1 MRERAKA
8 SALPPAVVKLNE
20 LAGRALSDREIETA
34 TIAVAEALLAQVDAE
49 RSASEL
55 ERERL
60 LARLM
65 RDEAGQTFTTSLTDR
80 AFRSHDDS
88 TIVDAARQLLR
99 RLGVPRY
106 LPAAARGQLQLLLR
120 AGPFVPRLA
129 ARGVLKRLR
138 EETSHVV
145 FPAEEPALSE
155 HLELRRHE
163 GARVNLNYLGE
174 AVLGEDE
181 ATERCDGYVALL
193 ARPDV
198 EAISVKL
205 SSIASRIELLAFE
218 ETLADLKPR
227 LRRIYRAALTHRFRA
242 ADGGTRPKL
251 VSLDMEAYR
260 DLQLTYE
267 LFTQLLDEPEFLE
280 LSACLVL
287 QAYLPD
293 SFGYQAALTGWASQ
307 RVARG
312 GAPVRM
318 RIVKGANLAAER
330 VECSLRGW
338 PLPIYDDKL
347 SVDANYKCMLD
358 YATEPEHARA
368 VQVGVASHNLFDVA
382 FALVLRAQRGLSRE
396 VAFELLEGMADPLRR
411 TLQTIAD
418 EVLVYCPI
426 VEPGSIQ
433 TAIAYLT
440 RRLDENTAPEN
451 FLRNAFGMRV
461 GDPAWQR
468 ERERFSAA
476 LALRRTLSHAPR
488 RIQDRSQEA
497 PRPAAVSGDEFRNE
511 PDTDFALPNNRA
523 FITRKLAALR
533 ATEPFEIAMQIAGER
548 ASRSPLAAGFD
559 PSRPNV
565 VPYRHPLA
573 SAAEI
578 ERALDH
584 AAAAAD
590 GCRRRPVEQR
600 IAWLRAI
607 ATGLRESR
615 GELIAAMLLDAGK
628 RIEQADAEV
637 SEAID
642 FAEYYAR
649 VFDEH
654 ARATEF
660 ALDAK
665 GVVVVTPP
673 WNFPL
678 AIPASGTF
686 AALVAG
692 NSVILKPA
700 LETLL
705 VGERLAAICFRAGVP
720 ADALQLV
727 FCQDDVGSQLIR
739 DPRVASV
746 VLTGATSTARK
757 FCELRPGLDLL
768 AETGGKNA
776 IIVSALADR
785 DLAIKEILASAF
797 GHAGQKCSA
806 ASLLICTAEV
816 YDEPSFRE
824 VLRDATASL
833 PVGSAWDARSVVT
846 PLIQP
851 PSGPLLRAITS
862 LDSGERWLVEP
873 RVDPDNPRL
882 LGPGIKL
889 DVAADSFSHRTEL
902 FGPIL
907 SMMRANDLD
916 HAIALANATPYGL
929 TAGLFSLDEREQAR

>member
-1 MRERAKA
+1 
-8 SALPPAVVKLNE
+8 
-20 LAGRALSDREIETA
+20 
-34 TIAVAEALLAQVDAE
+34 
-49 RSASEL
+49 
-55 ERERL
+55 
-60 LARLM
+60 
-65 RDEAGQTFTTSLTDR
+65 
-80 AFRSHDDS
+80 
-88 TIVDAARQLLR
+88 
-99 RLGVPRY
+99 
-106 LPAAARGQLQLLLR
+106 
-120 AGPFVPRLA
+120 
-129 ARGVLKRLR
+129 
-138 EETSHVV
+138 
-145 FPAEEPALSE
+145 
-155 HLELRRHE
+155 
-163 GARVNLNYLGE
+163 
-174 AVLGEDE
+174 
-181 ATERCDGYVALL
+181 
-193 ARPDV
+193 
-198 EAISVKL
+198 
-205 SSIASRIELLAFE
+205 
-218 ETLADLKPR
+218 
-227 LRRIYRAALTHRFRA
+227 
-242 ADGGTRPKL
+242 
-251 VSLDMEAYR
+251 
-260 DLQLTYE
+260 
-267 LFTQLLDEPEFLE
+267 
-280 LSACLVL
+280 
-287 QAYLPD
+287 
-293 SFGYQAALTGWASQ
+293 
-307 RVARG
+307 
-312 GAPVRM
+312 M

-368 VQVGVASHNLFDVA
+368 VQLGVASHNLFDVA

-660 ALDAK
+660 AAMEL
-665 GVVVVTPP
+665 
-673 WNFPL
+673 
-678 AIPASGTF
+678 PA
-686 AALVAG
+686 
-692 NSVILKPA
+692 
-700 LETLL
+700 
-705 VGERLAAICFRAGVP
+705 
-720 ADALQLV
+720 
-727 FCQDDVGSQLIR
+727 R
-739 DPRVASV
+739 DPRIRDIRRARRRQQRD
-746 VLTGATSTARK
+746 LEAGARDAARRRTAR
-757 FCELRPGLDLL
+757 
-768 AETGGKNA
+768 
-776 IIVSALADR
+776 R
-785 DLAIKEILASAF
+785 DLFSRRRSRR
-797 GHAGQKCSA
+797 CA
-806 ASLLICTAEV
+806 ATRVLPRRCRIAA
-816 YDEPSFRE
+816 DPRPARRE
-824 VLRDATASL
+824 C
-833 PVGSAWDARSVVT
+833 
-846 PLIQP
+846 
-851 PSGPLLRAITS
+851 
-862 LDSGERWLVEP
+862 
-873 RVDPDNPRL
+873 RVDRRDF
-882 LGPGIKL
+882 
-889 DVAADSFSHRTEL
+889 D
-902 FGPIL
+902 
-907 SMMRANDLD
+907 RAQVL
-916 HAIALANATPYGL
+916 
-929 TAGLFSLDEREQAR
+929 